1 MTAHC
6 SDSPVFRNP
15 NSQKRTTQC
24 PFDWLKY
31 VAWLEFV
38 LDGWLDGLGRKKNVR
53 VNQRHSRGLGLGFL
67 WNMGERK
74 ITLGITFMTS
84 LLCVHLHSD
93 LLYHYSHICQ
103 MEQMPFCSLRLFFF
117 PHYSWFLTPSSV
129 FLQTVSHV
137 SYIHMQLFCSSDL
150 HSMAAFTVSSKQ

>member
-1 MTAHC
+1 MTAYC
-6 SDSPVFRNP
+6 SDSPALRNP

-74 ITLGITFMTS
+74 ITWGITFMTS
-84 LLCVHLHSD
+84 FLCVHLHSD
-93 LLYHYSHICQ
+93 LLYHHSHICR
-103 MEQMPFCSLRLFFF
+103 MEQMPFCSLPLFFL
-117 PHYSWFLTPSSV
+117 HI
-129 FLQTVSHV
+129 
-137 SYIHMQLFCSSDL
+137 IHEFSLFRLS
-150 HSMAAFTVSSKQ
+150 FSKPCLM